1 MKKGLRVLALLVC
14 ASVALY
20 FGGLLARYLI
30 GSYEE
35 QRANFRLAEQKKK
48 AVESILP
55 GQPGKYTESGML
67 YQYEGLWKKN
77 QDMFGWLSIEGTRID
92 YPVMYTPGEIEH
104 YIHRG
109 FDGDYAAS
117 GCLFIGGGWSET
129 AGQTIVY
136 GHHMKDGSM
145 FTDLER
151 YKDADFALGH
161 SVIRFDSLTEE
172 RSYEVLT
179 AFYGRVYAE
188 DDKNVF
194 RYYQYTDLSDPAVFE
209 EFIGWVRREA
219 LYDTGCAVAY
229 GDELLTLST
238 CSEHTKEGRF
248 VVVAKRQRDAAET
261 TE

>member
-20 FGGLLARYLI
+20 FGGLLARYLV

-35 QRANFRLAEQKKK
+35 RQANFRLAEQRKK
-48 AVESILP
+48 AVEAVLP
-55 GQPGKYTESGML
+55 GVPGKYTESGML
-67 YQYEGLWKKN
+67 YQYEGLWQKN
-77 QDMFGWLSIEGTRID
+77 RDMFGWLSIEGTKID
-92 YPVMYTPGEIEH
+92 YPVMYTPEDIEY

-109 FDGDYAAS
+109 FDGGYAAS
-117 GCLFIGGGWSET
+117 GCLFIGEGWSET

-151 YKDADFALGH
+151 YKDADFAREH
-161 SVIRFDSLTEE
+161 AVIRFDTLTEE
-172 RSYEVLT
+172 RSYEVVA
-179 AFYGRVYAE
+179 AFYGRVYTE
-188 DDKNVF
+188 GDQDVF

-209 EFIGWVRREA
+209 EFTDWVGRSA
-219 LYDTGCAVAY
+219 LYDTGCAVRY

-238 CSEHTKEGRF
+238 CSEHTAEGRF
-248 VVVAKRQRDAAET
+248 VVVAKRQPT
-261 TE
+261 TEE